1 MTLTVWMDY
10 YVVQEIVHQ
19 QEVLSGILMMTA
31 ATNLVRLELFS
42 INLKLATYNLIT
54 LIKIF

>member
-31 ATNLVRLELFS
+31 ATNLVRLELFA
-42 INLKLATYNLIT
+42 IDVKLATFNSPIYIQLN
-54 LIKIF
+54 